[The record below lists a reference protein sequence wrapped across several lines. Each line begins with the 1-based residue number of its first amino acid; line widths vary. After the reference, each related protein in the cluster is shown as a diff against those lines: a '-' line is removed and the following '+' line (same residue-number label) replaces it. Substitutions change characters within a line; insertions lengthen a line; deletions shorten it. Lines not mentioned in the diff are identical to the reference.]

1 MQAPPAAGALT
12 PMGSPALAY
21 LQTPNQ
27 GHFCSCY
34 MGVETELQS
43 MVMGQKY

>member
-1 MQAPPAAGALT
+1 
-12 PMGSPALAY
+12 MGSPALAY

-27 GHFCSCY
+27 RHFPSCY

-43 MVMGQKY
+43 MVMRQKY